1 MSLLSGGGISWF
13 FTIRWTRKQEEN
25 NATKTS
31 QEIYQS
37 IITDLNTDRARLVEE
52 KGYLRHELDD
62 TREHVRRL
70 DTRLSAQQ
78 GQVQLVNRKLNAV
91 LPMTCAIAPTCE
103 TKKKLNKSEVWHGI
117 EEDPQPE
124 SSDGSNRQRR
134 RVSSRNEES
143 DGLSPSEVYYDEKKF
158 EGDGGNKHEK

>member
-1 MSLLSGGGISWF
+1 MDNEMLNIIVPCIMSLLSGGGISWF

-37 IITDLNTDRARLVEE
+37 IITDLNADRSRLVEE
-52 KGYLRHELDD
+52 KGYLRHELED

-103 TKKKLNKSEVWHGI
+103 TKKKLNKHEVWQDI
-117 EEDPQPE
+117 EKENPPANDE
-124 SSDGSNRQRR
+124 I
-134 RVSSRNEES
+134 RN
-143 DGLSPSEVYYDEKKF
+143 DNDEKN
-158 EGDGGNKHEK
+158 DEKTPDSRRNR